1 MRHSLHCSNIFSF
14 IYYFCYIFIYSIT
27 YLWIQA
33 FIHSFMHPL
42 SFHLFMQSF
51 MNFFI
56 LSPIRAFIPAPFHP
70 FTYSCIHSCTL
81 SFFHL
86 FMHSFLHPFILSP
99 IHAFISAPFHPFSPI
114 HAFISKP
121 FHHFTYSC
129 IHSCFLSHIFA
140 FIPAFNS
147 KPFILP
153 VMHTFILLFR
163 RFFLS
168 WFYFYSAKFFLH
180 KDVLLNPGV
189 FF

>member
-70 FTYSCIHSCTL
+70 FTYSSIHSCTL

-114 HAFISKP
+114 HAFIHAS
-121 FHHFTYSC
+121 FHIYLHSFLHSFLNLSSFQSC
-129 IHSCFLSHIFA
+129 ILSFA
-140 FIPAFNS
+140 FQVIYTGVHLF
-147 KPFILP
+147 
-153 VMHTFILLFR
+153 FR